1 MDKDD
6 TTGET
11 LILIDFDLT
20 AYGYRWNHI
29 PNQADDSNDMTH
41 LIFRGYDAAFILKQ
55 ISGQAVR
62 DGLTNDFMS
71 DEDINEWLR
80 IYKEN
85 LNDDTVSHEELLF
98 EVNLMLPS
106 VCLSKFFLV
115 GNNEILVTVYFAGSI
130 INSTILFFFFRKY
143 YE

>member
-1 MDKDD
+1 M
-6 TTGET
+6 
-11 LILIDFDLT
+11 
-20 AYGYRWNHI
+20 
-29 PNQADDSNDMTH
+29 
-41 LIFRGYDAAFILKQ
+41 KQ

-62 DGLTNDFMS
+62 DGLTNEFMS

-85 LNDDTVSHEELLF
+85 LNDDTVTHEELLF

-106 VCLSKFFLV
+106 VCLSKFFYD
-115 GNNEILVTVYFAGSI
+115 GDTEISSL
-130 INSTILFFFFRKY
+130 INKKFFRKC